1 MTSAF
6 VLIFSVLILGG
17 ILAALGDRLGSKVGK
32 ARLTLFNL
40 RPKQTA
46 VVVTVMTGTVISA
59 STLGLLFALSKSL
72 RQGVFQL
79 DEILAERRQELLDVT
94 AEKEIIEQELK
105 AAREDRLEA
114 EQDLQDIEAKFE
126 AGQAQLEQFREQAAE
141 LQTDIQALSSEQS
154 SLRQQRDRLQA
165 QSNTL
170 RAQLNQQN
178 TVIEERSQQIEAL
191 ETQQQELQTEI
202 NDRDD
207 RIAQL
212 DQAIAQKDQVLTGL
226 ETQIGSLEEQIDIL
240 RASYLNLRSGNVA
253 LTTGQVL
260 AFGVVRI
267 IDPQA
272 ATQAV
277 DQLLREA
284 NRNAIIA
291 TGGMNP
297 DFEERVAQITNAQV
311 QQLLMQITDG
321 RDYVVRLLSAGN
333 YLQGEGAVQVFA
345 DAVLNEQIFR
355 AEEIIATL
363 SLEDLSVQN
372 PSAARRPVD
381 FLLGAAQFRA
391 RRAGVLG
398 DIQVKDGNVSHI
410 INFAEALKNSPEP
423 ITEIR
428 AIATENAFTAGPL
441 RLELVGLNNGRIVIR
456 Q

>member
-46 VVVTVMTGTVISA
+46 VVVTVMTGTVIAA
-59 STLGLLFALSKSL
+59 STLGLLFGLSKSL

-79 DEILAERRQELLDVT
+79 DEILAQRRQELMDVT
-94 AEKEIIEQELK
+94 AEKEKIEKELQ
-105 AAREDRLEA
+105 AARDDRLEA
-114 EQDLQDIEAKFE
+114 EQDLQEIEAKFE
-126 AGQAQLEQFREQAAE
+126 TAQTQLAGFREQASE
-141 LQTDIQALSSEQS
+141 LQADINALTTEQTT
-154 SLRQQRDRLQA
+154 LRQQRDRLQA
-165 QSNTL
+165 QSETL

-178 TVIEERSQQIEAL
+178 TIIEERSQQIEAL
-191 ETQQQELQTEI
+191 EAQQSELQAEI
-202 NDRDD
+202 NQRDG

-226 ETQIGSLEEQIDIL
+226 ENQIGSLEQQIDIL
-240 RASYLNLRSGNVA
+240 EANYINFRSGNVA

-267 IDPQA
+267 IDPKA
-272 ATQAV
+272 ASQAV

-291 TGGMNP
+291 TGGVNP
-297 DFEERVAQITNAQV
+297 DFEARVVQITNAQV
-311 QQLLMQITDG
+311 QQLLGQIADG
-321 RDYVVRLLSAGN
+321 RDYVVRLLAAGN
-333 YLQGEGAVQVFA
+333 YLQGEGSVQVFA
-345 DAVLNEQIFR
+345 DVTLNEQVFR
-355 AEEIIATL
+355 AGEVIATL
-363 SLEDLSVQN
+363 SLEELSVQN
-372 PSAARRPVD
+372 PTAARRPVD

-398 DIQVKDGNVSHI
+398 DIQVKDGNVGHI
-410 INFAEALKNSPEP
+410 INFVEALNNSPEP
-423 ITEIR
+423 VTEIR
-428 AIATENAFTAGPL
+428 AIAIENGFTAGPL
-441 RLELVGLNNGRIVIR
+441 RLELVGLSNGRIVIR